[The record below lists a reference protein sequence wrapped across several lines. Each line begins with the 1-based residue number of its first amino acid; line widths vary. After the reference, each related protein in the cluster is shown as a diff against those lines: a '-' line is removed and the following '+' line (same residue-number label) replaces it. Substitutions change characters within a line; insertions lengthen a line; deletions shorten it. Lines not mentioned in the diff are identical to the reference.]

1 MNGLKHGLHS
11 VLDSMLLEHP
21 LPAAA
26 GDFLRHVGTTEV
38 VRGLLR
44 QLFRGPPANDLLID
58 LEQGLEILGFPCN
71 QFGSQEP
78 GTEGE
83 IATFCETNY
92 GVGFPMFS
100 KVEVNGAGADPLYQW
115 LTGEDS
121 KPDGAGD
128 VAWNFAKFLIDKDG
142 RVAARFAPPTEPC
155 SAEVKQEIEAALG

>member
-1 MNGLKHGLHS
+1 MSTLHDFSAKTIRGDDCDLSSFAGKVCLVVNVASQCGLTPQYDGLQR
-11 VLDSMLLEHP
+11 LYDEY
-21 LPAAA
+21 
-26 GDFLRHVGTTEV
+26 R
-38 VRGLLR
+38 
-44 QLFRGPPANDLLID
+44 
-58 LEQGLEILGFPCN
+58 EQGLEILGFPCN

-92 GVGFPMFS
+92 AVGFPLFS

-128 VAWNFAKFLIDKDG
+128 VAWNFAKFLINKDG
-142 RVAARFAPPTEPC
+142 RVVARFAPPTEPC